1 MHLQKKAKAQKQQ
14 QTAIFANF
22 YGISSYQNN
31 DIFVQRYKKI
41 ITFRH
46 LFTNVKQMI
55 NFPTAKINIGLN
67 VVSKRADGFHNLE
80 SVFYPVPFCDALEIV
95 PSDAQSHLSIYPEN
109 LALGEVEKNLVWR
122 AYRLLANDY
131 VLPNIAIK
139 LLKHIPAGAG
149 LGGGSSDAVFMLKL
163 LNEYANLQLSNEKM
177 MHYALQLG
185 SDCPFFLDNT
195 PKKVRGRGEVL
206 ENCALSLNGYFL
218 ALICLPIH
226 ISTAEAFQGIVPQI
240 PSENLFENVQK
251 PIETWKNKIFNDF
264 EKTVFLKHPI
274 LADIKEKLYQKG
286 ALYASMSGTGS
297 SIYGIFEEEPDV
309 KIAGAFVFS
318 CAL

>member
-1 MHLQKKAKAQKQQ
+1 MHLQKKAKVQKQE
-14 QTAIFANF
+14 QTAISANF

-41 ITFRH
+41 ITFRN
-46 LFTNVKQMI
+46 LFTNVKDMI
-55 NFPTAKINIGLN
+55 IFPTAKINIGLN

-80 SVFYPVPFCDALEIV
+80 SVFYPVPLRDALEIV
-95 PSDAQSHLSIYPEN
+95 PSDVQSHLSIYPEN
-109 LALGEVEKNLVWR
+109 LALGDVEKNLVWH

-218 ALICLPIH
+218 VLICLPIH
-226 ISTAEAFQGIVPQI
+226 ISTADAFQGIVPQI

-251 PIETWKNKIFNDF
+251 PIETWRDNIVNDF

-274 LADIKEKLYQKG
+274 LAEIKDKLYQNG

-297 SIYGIFEEEPDV
+297 SIYGIFEQEPDV

-318 CAL
+318 CKL